1 VVRADRAGF
10 TLVEAI
16 VALALSSVL
25 VILVGTTFLVQN
37 QYYALQVERS
47 AAQDNARMVTEVIA
61 SEIRSTMKNGVKTA
75 ANKQLVVRSP
85 ITLAVVCAVLAGHI
99 VSVHIEGGDTLFDTG
114 EVSGIALRDS
124 LTGGWTYS
132 DRNWADF
139 DQSAG
144 TPAASCAANGA
155 DTTGATNE
163 YHNFR
168 SLNTYFGSDPPTGSV
183 LMIYRD
189 VNFVFATSQMDP
201 TTVALFRGVD
211 GGSVVEFAT
220 GMNTTAQFK
229 YRTTGSTYATSVA
242 SGSTSTITAI
252 RIEAQAQRKP
262 QTGGVDDVTFG
273 WGVNVILRN
282 GG

>member
-1 VVRADRAGF
+1 MRADRAGF

-37 QYYALQVERS
+37 QYYAVQVERS
-47 AAQDNARMVTEVIA
+47 AAQDNARMVTETIA

-85 ITLAVVCAVLAGHI
+85 ITLAVVCALTGH
-99 VSVHIEGGDTLFDTG
+99 VTSVHIEGGTTLLDTA

-124 LTGGWTYS
+124 VTSGWTYY
-132 DRNWADF
+132 DQNWGHFNDPT
-139 DQSAG
+139 G
-144 TPAASCAANGA
+144 TPAASCKANGA

-168 SLNTYFGSDPPTGSV
+168 RLNTYYGFDPPTGSV

-211 GGSVVEFAT
+211 GGALVEFAT

-242 SGSTSTITAI
+242 SGSLSAITAI